1 MIDSNPNTKQPKRG
15 FLLWFLSLV
24 TMFQAGNN
32 ILLYAMFLLFPDT
45 MGQAVS
51 NLTQIPF
58 FDDEAFREVIQV
70 FQSIAGWQYGLLI
83 LVEIAIFAGA
93 LIMLWKLNPIGF
105 HIYTIGQIGLF
116 CILNFVI
123 GGKLMMTWEA
133 IIWTIFIILLFA
145 SQLKY
150 MRKPQEDQPEQNDN
164 Q

>member
-1 MIDSNPNTKQPKRG
+1 MIDSNTNIKQPKRG
-15 FLLWFLSLV
+15 FLLWFLSLA

-32 ILLYAMFLLFPDT
+32 ILLYTMFLLFPDK
-45 MGQAVS
+45 MGQVVS

-133 IIWTIFIILLFA
+133 IIWTVFIILLFA

>member
-1 MIDSNPNTKQPKRG
+1 MIDSNPNIKQPKRG
-15 FLLWFLSLV
+15 FLLWFLSLA

-32 ILLYAMFLLFPDT
+32 ILLYTMFLLFPDK

-150 MRKPQEDQPEQNDN
+150 MRKPQEDQLEQNDN